1 MASITFAE
9 QASAPSTPSSGN
21 AKLYVNTTPRLV
33 LIDDAGAATIHYAAS
48 IASYTPEI
56 TGSTGN
62 PTITYTTQ
70 VGRYHSNG
78 LIVNFTFVITI
89 NTFSGGTG
97 DLRVSLPVASLNT
110 TSTGTINTIRI
121 IGPDVTGTPVTLGF
135 QVTAGQA
142 YGTLTTSVDNGAGTT
157 EPVTILAA
165 GDTLVCSG
173 FYFIA

>member
-1 MASITFAE
+1 
-9 QASAPSTPSSGN
+9 
-21 AKLYVNTTPRLV
+21 
-33 LIDDAGAATIHYAAS
+33 
-48 IASYTPEI
+48 
-56 TGSTGN
+56 
-62 PTITYTTQ
+62 
-70 VGRYHSNG
+70 
-78 LIVNFTFVITI
+78 VITI